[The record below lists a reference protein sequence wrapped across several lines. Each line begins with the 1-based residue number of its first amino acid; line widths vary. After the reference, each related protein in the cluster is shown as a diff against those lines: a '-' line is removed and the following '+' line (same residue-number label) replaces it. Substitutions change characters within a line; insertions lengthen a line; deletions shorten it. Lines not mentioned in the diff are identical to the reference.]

1 MSRVQSI
8 QANILNVHPLNINAK
23 KAVTRP
29 SFTSNMEMYTSNP
42 LKNFLDTQAVM
53 NKTLVN
59 IAPAKTQTVAETA
72 KVEDKKVE
80 NKPAYKNNFR
90 TMLQNGE
97 SKILAIVPRTFN
109 AKDENA
115 DEKITGNEQHG
126 TFLNAIDRLD
136 EIKAEGFNTFHIY
149 QFIQPVKN
157 MQWD

>member
-59 IAPAKTQTVAETA
+59 IAPAKTT
-72 KVEDKKVE
+72 
-80 NKPAYKNNFR
+80 
-90 TMLQNGE
+90 L
-97 SKILAIVPRTFN
+97 
-109 AKDENA
+109 
-115 DEKITGNEQHG
+115 
-126 TFLNAIDRLD
+126 
-136 EIKAEGFNTFHIY
+136 
-149 QFIQPVKN
+149 
-157 MQWD
+157 